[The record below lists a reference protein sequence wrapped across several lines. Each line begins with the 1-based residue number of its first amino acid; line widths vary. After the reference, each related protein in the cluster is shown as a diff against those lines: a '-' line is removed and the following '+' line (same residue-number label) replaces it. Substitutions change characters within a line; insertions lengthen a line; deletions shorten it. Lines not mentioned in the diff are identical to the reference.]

1 LGNSLYGVQGNI
13 LDVAARPFKQ
23 KTRMDTMP
31 LTVSSRCPLPL
42 AVDGTQQHV

>member
-1 LGNSLYGVQGNI
+1 VRANI

-31 LTVSSRCPLPL
+31 LTASSGCPLPR
-42 AVDGTQQHV
+42 AVDGMQQHV